1 MSYKIWCIL
10 SGDDTEFSVE
20 LDESMTVDN
29 LKEKIKVK
37 CPVRLASMDPL
48 RLTLYCINLKLGDE
62 AGALP
67 LCNTVKLKMKD
78 LKEKGESPLCPSSKV
93 RTHYPTELED
103 DMLQIF
109 VQLPESES
117 TKTATNITLMDV
129 VDAWI

>member
-1 MSYKIWCIL
+1 MSYKICCIL
-10 SGDDTEFSVE
+10 SGDNTEFSVK
-20 LDESMTVDN
+20 LDESMTVHD

-37 CPVRLASMDPL
+37 YPVRLASMDPL
-48 RLTLYCINLKLGDE
+48 RLTLYHINLKLGDE

-67 LCNTVKLKMKD
+67 LHDRVKLKMKD

-93 RTHYPTELED
+93 RTHYPTKLED

-109 VQLPESES
+109 AHLPESES
-117 TKTATNITLMDV
+117 AKTATNITLMDV